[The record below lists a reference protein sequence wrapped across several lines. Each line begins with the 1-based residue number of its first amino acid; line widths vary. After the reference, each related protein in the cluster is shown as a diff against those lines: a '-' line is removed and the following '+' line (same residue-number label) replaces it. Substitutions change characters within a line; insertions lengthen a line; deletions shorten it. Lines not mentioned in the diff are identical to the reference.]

1 MCNWWCFVANSD
13 FLRFTLF
20 YIKICCVAIYAL
32 LLLAKNCA
40 CGEKWTNMYEVCSS
54 SLLSHQLLATISLAL
69 GGLVRRKADPEADAD
84 PHRFSSL
91 VSPFSKI
98 SQNCLVCLMRRH
110 KIVAFCTSPPC
121 QKADPESEADL
132 YRFFSP
138 SYCPH
143 CLSRKLEAPIGFT
156 KPPGD
161 MATTVAIT
169 VPATTGPAT
178 AATIRDTTTTTTI
191 TIDQTPRLG
200 TSSH

>member
-1 MCNWWCFVANSD
+1 M
-13 FLRFTLF
+13 
-20 YIKICCVAIYAL
+20 
-32 LLLAKNCA
+32 
-40 CGEKWTNMYEVCSS
+40 
-54 SLLSHQLLATISLAL
+54 ATISLAL
-69 GGLVRRKADPEADAD
+69 GGLVRREADPEADAD

-132 YRFFSP
+132 YRFFSL

-143 CLSRKLEAPIGFT
+143 CLSWKLEAASGFT